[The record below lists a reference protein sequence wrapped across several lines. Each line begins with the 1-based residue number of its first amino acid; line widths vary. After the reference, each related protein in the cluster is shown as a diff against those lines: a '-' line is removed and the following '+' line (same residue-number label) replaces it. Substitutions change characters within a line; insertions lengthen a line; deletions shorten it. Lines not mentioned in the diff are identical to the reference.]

1 MIVTDKEKEKWYSI
15 IDSTND
21 INKLK
26 VVLKEL
32 IDVLNKV
39 FIQY

>member
-21 INKLK
+21 INELK